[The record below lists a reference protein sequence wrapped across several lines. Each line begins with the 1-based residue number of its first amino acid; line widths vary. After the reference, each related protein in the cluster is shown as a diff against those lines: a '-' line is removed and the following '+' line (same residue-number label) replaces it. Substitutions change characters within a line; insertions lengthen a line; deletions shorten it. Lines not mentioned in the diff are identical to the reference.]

1 MCSDRPIHPSLGA
14 WRGLTAHSAIQE
26 ARSASEPLLGPLSV
40 AHAQICPQNPGKLN
54 VDDADTLRI
63 ANPDV
68 HFRLHANAQAAGW
81 SSQADASTFGDFENY
96 FGILQRVSE
105 TLGAPA
111 YTWHAG
117 MRRHDSL
124 PGVLKTTTRLEDFW
138 GIPVGIEGL
147 YPTPDDRYL
156 LSTWA
161 EYRVLLE
168 SGVKYALDMSHLNIL
183 AHRSGEREDGL
194 VRELLASAACIE
206 VHLSGNAGD
215 ADTHGQLATA
225 PWWWSMLDA
234 ANPNAVFF
242 TEGGQTRPTYF

>member
-1 MCSDRPIHPSLGA
+1 MLSKPIHPSLGA
-14 WRGLTAHSAIQE
+14 WRGLSVGSAMEE
-26 ARSASEPLLGPLSV
+26 AADASEPLLGKLCLD
-40 AHAQICPQNPGKLN
+40 HAQICPQNPGKITKE
-54 VDDADTLRI
+54 DAQALRLQY
-63 ANPDV
+63 PDV
-68 HFRLHANAQAAGW
+68 QFRLHANAQALGW
-81 SSQADASTFGDFENY
+81 SSMADASTLNQFSAY
-96 FGILQRVSE
+96 FDTLRGLSEALQ
-105 TLGAPA
+105 APA

-117 MRRHDSL
+117 MRRHAGLTTVLWRTQSL
-124 PGVLKTTTRLEDFW
+124 EQEW

-194 VRELLASAACIE
+194 VRELLASPACIE

-234 ANPNAVFF
+234 ANPEAVFF